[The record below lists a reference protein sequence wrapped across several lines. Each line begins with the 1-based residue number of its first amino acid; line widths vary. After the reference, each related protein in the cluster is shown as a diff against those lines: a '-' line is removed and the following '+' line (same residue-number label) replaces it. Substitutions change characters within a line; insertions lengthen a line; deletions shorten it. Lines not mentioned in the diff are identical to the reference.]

1 MNQNINIMALSNEQK
16 QEIKRLLNTFKD
28 LKGTSIATVRE
39 YESSTSGEIANHNIL
54 INFSYANAVKKD
66 LEKLR
71 NITAKEINEIAKNGN
86 FKNDLVLFAVNKL
99 TESFEK
105 NQNKETQ
112 SNQSKVQNEN
122 YFNITNA
129 VRLHL
134 ETGKLFIYGMTLH
147 KTVLVKGEY
156 KPVNSRELTLC
167 QNAIKKYLNFST
179 AKFRQYAIDPV
190 QLEAVKIAGDLMN
203 LNL

>member
-1 MNQNINIMALSNEQK
+1 MKNLSSEQK
-16 QEIKRLLNTFKD
+16 QEIKRLLTTFKD
-28 LKGTSIATVRE
+28 LKGTSFATVRE
-39 YESSTSGEIANHNIL
+39 YVSSTSGEIANHNIL

-71 NITAKEINEIAKNGN
+71 NITMKEMKSIADKGN
-86 FKNDLVLFAVNKL
+86 FRLELVTFAVNKL

-105 NQNKETQ
+105 NMNKETS
-112 SNQSKVQNEN
+112 SNQSKAQNES
-122 YFNITNA
+122 YFNITDA

-134 ETGKLFIYGMTLH
+134 ETGKLYIYGMTIS
-147 KTVLVKGEY
+147 KTVIVKGEY
-156 KPVNSRELTLC
+156 KTVNSRELTLC
-167 QNAIKKYLNFST
+167 QNAIKKHLNFST
-179 AKFRQYAIDPV
+179 AKFRQYAIDPE